1 MDYELISRTAL
12 FQGCSP
18 TATENLLYGL
28 KTFTKKYKKGED
40 IYRVGESIQLFGMVI
55 EGGVNI
61 ESDDLWGNK
70 SILSHIEPGFIFG
83 ETYASIPGEALLVNA
98 VATENT
104 EILFLNAYRVL
115 ETCPNTCGHH
125 EKLIKNLLRISAQ
138 KNLMLSRRILHTSSK
153 SIRGRLL
160 AYFSDQA
167 KLSGSYKF
175 TIPFNRQQLADYLNV
190 DRSAMSNELSKMKND
205 GIIEIDKNTFT
216 LKEQL

>member
-1 MDYELISRTAL
+1 MNYQLLSNSKL
-12 FQGCSP
+12 FKGMS
-18 TATENLLYGL
+18 EEEI
-28 KTFTKKYKKGED
+28 KTMLSCLGAVTKKYKKGED

-125 EKLIKNLLRISAQ
+125 EKLIKFATDISTEKFNAFK
-138 KNLMLSRRILHTSSK
+138 KNITH
-153 SIRGRLL
+153 
-160 AYFSDQA
+160 
-167 KLSGSYKF
+167 
-175 TIPFNRQQLADYLNV
+175 
-190 DRSAMSNELSKMKND
+190 
-205 GIIEIDKNTFT
+205 II
-216 LKEQL
+216 